1 MARQNINIGTSLNDG
16 TGDKLRDAV
25 KKINDNLIELYTR
38 TGGDASLTESNI
50 SFTGN
55 TISVASNLNLTTNG
69 AGNINVSSPLV
80 VNSNSYL
87 GNLLINTSN
96 LTLLGNNRFLVN
108 GNARVIGSTTLGNDV
123 DLNVLTLNSKI
134 AGPVIPTTHNTYDI
148 GTPSVKWKDV
158 YVGGT
163 VSTGVLSTSNAQ
175 IIGGNI
181 NSTTIGD
188 ATPAEGRF
196 SILRVVDD
204 SFLGDLLIRN
214 NQISNRVPD
223 EDIEIRPDGT
233 GNVYVSTKLIVGAGS
248 TPMTNPVLQATGNAD
263 NFSQIGVQN
272 TNPGKFACSDIV
284 VFTDEG
290 SDFFDFVD
298 MGQNNS
304 GWDGS
309 LQYVYIDKG
318 AAADSWVVGN
328 TVYQVDPADG
338 SSILARG
345 QIDLKATNPLNAA
358 EWRFRVC
365 NIFEGTT
372 GIFEQG
378 SIAGVIY
385 NETTST
391 SDTPKDHLLET
402 ITSDGSTT
410 YNLGTHTLNSSTARA
425 AFAPTVIL
433 ANDSCVVKVNGTT
446 QSPGIDYTIQFSK
459 IKFLTVPASGATI
472 TIRQYPDANYPFTI
486 GQSGDSYVYNNGKK
500 FTIGTMTGDDVVF
513 HANGVRY
520 TAEAG
525 RLKGDTKNWIFG
537 SGVVDKDGFAD
548 TGEKIQVHGNLRV
561 NGDIIVQD
569 RTIASSIGIDGD
581 KAGMVAIDNSYI
593 YHCVADYDG
602 STNIWTRVALSS
614 TPW

>member
-16 TGDKLRDAV
+16 TGDRLRDAI
-25 KKINDNLIELYTR
+25 KKINDNLVELYTR
-38 TGGDASLTESNI
+38 TGGDASLSESTI
-50 SFTGN
+50 SFAGN
-55 TISVASNLNLTTNG
+55 TIAVASNLNLTTDG
-69 AGNINVSSPLV
+69 AGNVNIISPLV
-80 VNSNSYL
+80 VNSNSYFS
-87 GNLLINTSN
+87 NLLINTSN
-96 LTLLGNNRFLVN
+96 VTLLGNNKFLVN
-108 GNARVIGSTTLGNDV
+108 GNAKVIGNTTLGNDV
-123 DLNVLTLNSKI
+123 DLNVLTINSKI
-134 AGPVIPTTHNTYDI
+134 AGPLIPSTHNTYDV

-163 VSTGVLSTSNAQ
+163 VITNILSTANAQ
-175 IIGGNI
+175 IVGGKI
-181 NSTTIGD
+181 NNTIIGD

-196 SILRVVDD
+196 SILRVTED
-204 SFLGDLLIRN
+204 SFLGDLLVRDN
-214 NQISNRVPD
+214 MISNRVPND
-223 EDIEIRPDGT
+223 DIEIRPDGT
-233 GNVYVSTKLIVGAGS
+233 GNVYVSTKLIVGSGS

-272 TNPGKFACSDIV
+272 TNAGKFACSDIV

-309 LQYVYIDKG
+309 LQYVYFDKG
-318 AAADSWVVGN
+318 GNADSWVV
-328 TVYQVDPADG
+328 TQTIHQIDPADG

-345 QIDLKATNPLNAA
+345 EIDAKITNPLNSA

-365 NIFEGTT
+365 NVFEGTT

-378 SIAGVIY
+378 SIAGVVY
-385 NETTST
+385 NETTAN

-410 YNLGTHTLNSSTARA
+410 YNLGTHTLSSSTARA

-433 ANDSCVVKVNGTT
+433 ANDSCVVKVDGTT
-446 QSPGIDYTIQFSK
+446 QSPGIDYTIQFNK
-459 IKFLTVPASGATI
+459 IKFFTVPTAGATI
-472 TIRQYPDANYPFTI
+472 TIRQYPDANYPFTV
-486 GQSGDSYVYNNGKK
+486 GQSGDSYLYNNGKK
-500 FTIGTMTGDDVVF
+500 FSIGTMTGDDVVF

-525 RLKGDTKNWIFG
+525 RLKGSTKNWIFG
-537 SGVVDKDGFAD
+537 SGVTDKDGFAD
-548 TGEKIQVHGNLRV
+548 TGEKVQIHGNLRV
-561 NGDIIVQD
+561 NGNIIVQS
-569 RTIASSIGIDGD
+569 RTIASSVGIDGD

-602 STNIWTRVALSS
+602 STSIWTRVALSS